1 MARKIIKTAMVTF
14 KNAEQFYDRL
24 NDYIHEIQEM
34 GLEIE
39 VQYQMNETHH
49 SAIVLG
55 REGKANGKKTNS
67 TN

>member
-14 KNAEQFYDRL
+14 RDVEQFYDRL
-24 NDYIHEIQEM
+24 SDQIHEMQKT
-34 GLEIE
+34 GLEVE

-49 SAIVLG
+49 SVIVLG
-55 REGKANGKKTNS
+55 REGESNGTKTNS